1 LAELRFTD
9 DNGLSGFHHAIIKG
23 HNNLVK
29 ILLTQE
35 PELLHMEV
43 EDSSRNTSMHL
54 IVHSR
59 NLTLLKIVAE
69 FDPDYKVENSLGDTP
84 LHYAIMNADTSMAK
98 MLINLG
104 GEELTTIRNKA
115 GQIPVQLAKETKT
128 KMALQDHTSNS
139 SISSFNNSVA
149 PRFKP
154 TQHSMQNAGYKQ
166 ALSSV
171 MRGDQLT
178 QLVNE
183 LQGGS
188 AQGHSVNNDA
198 YDDNTKAKK
207 QAKASA
213 QSALLQP
220 KVH

>member
-1 LAELRFTD
+1 
-9 DNGLSGFHHAIIKG
+9 
-23 HNNLVK
+23 
-29 ILLTQE
+29 
-35 PELLHMEV
+35 
-43 EDSSRNTSMHL
+43 MHL

-69 FDPDYKVENSLGDTP
+69 FDPDYKIENSLGDTP

-128 KMALQDHTSNS
+128 KMALQDHS
-139 SISSFNNSVA
+139 SMASSGMSSFNGSVA

-166 ALSSV
+166 AVQSV
-171 MRGDQLT
+171 MRGNQLS

-188 AQGHSVNNDA
+188 N
-198 YDDNTKAKK
+198 
-207 QAKASA
+207 
-213 QSALLQP
+213 
-220 KVH
+220 